1 MSRSLFQELLD
12 YMVKVEASDLYLN
25 SGMPPSVR
33 VHGKVILS
41 PFDEINHSNFEFM
54 LEQIL
59 TPAQK
64 ATFDKEMEMNLTL
77 ISEQG
82 YRFRT
87 NLYRQQQYPGAVIR
101 RIKTDIPL
109 ASDLGLPSYYTDV
122 VMEKRGL
129 VLVAGPTGAGKSSS
143 LASMLNHRN
152 LNGSGHIVI
161 IEDPIEYVHENKGC
175 VFMQREVGIDTVSY
189 PMALKNALR
198 QSPDIV
204 VIGEIRDRQT
214 MENALHFSETGH
226 LVLATIHAN
235 NSVLALEHVIN
246 FFPEEMHRQVVSS
259 LALNVRAIFCQRLVE
274 NVKKQRTLI
283 AEIMKNVALVRHYIE
298 ENKIKEIKDVIE
310 RSRDQGMQT
319 FDQALLD
326 LLMKGE
332 ITNEVAMRESDNP
345 GNLKLRHTQAIAR
358 SQGLEKM
365 LSDKVDSSHS
375 TAIGSSGRDP
385 SAFLDEPEFDSQ
397 MN

>member
-1 MSRSLFQELLD
+1 MSRSLFQDLLD
-12 YMVKVEASDLYLN
+12 YMVKAEASDLYLN
-25 SGMPPSVR
+25 SGMAPSAR
-33 VHGKVILS
+33 IHGKVTLS
-41 PFDEINHSNFEFM
+41 PFEEINHSNFEFM
-54 LEQIL
+54 LEQII
-59 TPAQK
+59 TPEQK
-64 ATFDKEMEMNLTL
+64 ATFDREMELNLTL
-77 ISEQG
+77 ISDQG
-82 YRFRT
+82 QRFRT

-101 RIKTDIPL
+101 RIKTDIPI
-109 ASDLGLPSYYTDV
+109 AADLGLPSYYTDV

-152 LNGSGHIVI
+152 LHGSGHIVI

-189 PMALKNALR
+189 PAALKNALR

-246 FFPEEMHRQVVSS
+246 FFPEEMHRQVISS

-283 AEIMKNVALVRHYIE
+283 AEIMKNVGLIRHYIE

-310 RSRDQGMQT
+310 KSRDQGMQS

-326 LLMKGE
+326 LLMKGD

-358 SQGLEKM
+358 SQGMDKL

-375 TAIGSSGRDP
+375 TAIGSTGRDP

>member
-1 MSRSLFQELLD
+1 MSRFLFQEMLN
-12 YMVKVEASDLYLN
+12 YMVKVEASDLFLN
-25 SGMPPSVR
+25 SGLPPSVR
-33 VHGKVILS
+33 VHGRVSIA
-41 PFDEINHSNFEFM
+41 PFDTIEHSDFETM

-59 TPAQK
+59 SADQRMQFSK
-64 ATFDKEMEMNLTL
+64 DMELNLTL

-87 NLYRQQQYPGAVIR
+87 NLYRQQQFPGAVIR

-109 ASDLGLPSYYTDV
+109 AADLGLPTYYTDV

-129 VLVAGPTGAGKSSS
+129 VLVAGPTGSGKSSS
-143 LASMLNHRN
+143 LASMLHHRN
-152 LNGSGHIVI
+152 LNGSGHVII
-161 IEDPIEYVHENKGC
+161 IEDPIEYVHENIGC
-175 VFMQREVGIDTVSY
+175 VFLQREVGIDTFSY
-189 PMALKNALR
+189 QAALKNALR

-246 FFPEEMHRQVVSS
+246 FFPEDLHNQVVSS
-259 LALNVRAIFCQRLVE
+259 LALNLKAIFCQRLVE
-274 NVKKQRTLI
+274 NVRKERTLV
-283 AEIMKNVALVRHYIE
+283 AEIMKNVALIRRYIE
-298 ENKIKEIKDVIE
+298 EGKIKEIKDVIE
-310 RSRDQGMQT
+310 KSRDQGMQT

-332 ITNEVAMRESDNP
+332 ISNIVALRESDNP

-358 SQGLEKM
+358 NQGM
-365 LSDKVDSSHS
+365 DKLLNDRVDTSKSSN
-375 TAIGSSGRDP
+375 IGSTFDP
-385 SAFLDEPEFDSQ
+385 SAYLDEPEFDSQ